1 LATAFFPEYFSVL
14 SLLLAMA
21 FSMSRTRFSSYRHV
35 LQAAMLAAGLLLAP
49 VSQAERIKDLAS
61 IQGVR
66 DNPLIGYGLVVG
78 LDGSGDQVRQAPFTQ
93 QSLTNMLSQLGVTI
107 PQGSNMQLKNVAAV
121 MVTARLP
128 AFARPGQ
135 AVDVVV
141 SSMGNAKSLRG
152 GTLLMTPLKGA
163 NGQVYAIAQGNLLVG
178 GAGAEAGGSSVQVNQ
193 LNGGTIPGGATV
205 EQSVPTTYARDG
217 VINLEMNS
225 SDFGTAQNVVAALNK
240 QFGPSTATALDGRL
254 IQVRGPLDP
263 QAQTAFI
270 SHVENLQVNLPPARA
285 RVVINARTGSVVMN
299 RTVTID
305 EAAIAY
311 GNLSVVISRQPQV
324 SQPDTPFGGGQTV
337 VADST
342 QIEMRSDSGSL
353 QRVKTSA
360 NLADVVRA
368 LNALGATPQDLL
380 SILQNLKSA
389 GALRADLEII

>member
-1 LATAFFPEYFSVL
+1 MQALNSLFIRCLRLHKSRLA
-14 SLLLAMA
+14 LAG
-21 FSMSRTRFSSYRHV
+21 
-35 LQAAMLAAGLLLAP
+35 LGLLLMAAP
-49 VSQAERIKDLAS
+49 LLVQAERVKDLAS

-66 DNPLIGYGLVVG
+66 ANQLIGYGLVVG
-78 LDGSGDQVRQAPFTQ
+78 LDGSGDQVRQTPFTQ
-93 QSLTNMLSQLGVTI
+93 QSLTNMLSQLGITV
-107 PQGSNMQLKNVAAV
+107 PQGTNMQLRNVAAV

-135 AVDVVV
+135 TVDVVV

-193 LNGGTIPGGATV
+193 LNGGIISNGAII
-205 EQSVPTTYARDG
+205 ERAVPTIYARDG
-217 VINLEMNS
+217 IVNLELNTT
-225 SDFGTAQNVVAALNK
+225 DFGTAQNLVAALNK
-240 QFGPSTATALDGRL
+240 QFGTGTATALDGRVV
-254 IQVRGPLDP
+254 QVRGPLNPDA
-263 QAQTAFI
+263 QAAFL
-270 SHVENLQVNLPPARA
+270 SQVESLQVRVAPARA
-285 RVVINARTGSVVMN
+285 KVVINARTGSVVMN

-311 GNLSVVISRQPQV
+311 GNLSVVISRQSDV

-337 VADST
+337 VTDST

-353 QRVKTSA
+353 QRVRTSA
-360 NLADVVRA
+360 NLADVVKA

>member
-1 LATAFFPEYFSVL
+1 
-14 SLLLAMA
+14 MA

-35 LQAAMLAAGLLLAP
+35 LQAAMLAAGLLLAS

>member
-1 LATAFFPEYFSVL
+1 
-14 SLLLAMA
+14 
-21 FSMSRTRFSSYRHV
+21 MSRTRFFSYRHV

-49 VSQAERIKDLAS
+49 ASQAERIKDLAS

-135 AVDVVV
+135 SVDVVV